1 MKFLDIKQTR
11 AIAWDQP
18 TLALLLAE
26 LEVTSTP
33 TLTVY
38 LGRRYKRVEFGRQ
51 EALDIVDRVGQILAA
66 NPTPVLPENRE
77 GEEP

>member
-11 AIAWDQP
+11 AITWDRP
-18 TLALLLAE
+18 TLMRLQEA

-33 TLTVY
+33 TLTVD

-51 EALDIVDRVGQILAA
+51 EALDIVDHVGQILAA